1 VLAST
6 VALVADLATLEWSVP
21 TVSMAGSRRER
32 FTMDMI
38 DAHAF
43 GGRVGTVETSQRRS
57 VAGSP
62 SAIRLRVASVRGSWI
77 RMFDRPCRSSVL
89 NL

>member
-1 VLAST
+1 MLASA
-6 VALVADLATLEWSVP
+6 VALAADFATLEWSVP
-21 TVSMAGSRRER
+21 TVSMAGSRRGR
-32 FTMDMI
+32 FTMDLI

-43 GGRVGTVETSQRRS
+43 GGRVGTAETSQRRF

-62 SAIRLRVASVRGSWI
+62 SAISLRVASVNGSWI
-77 RMFDRPCRSSVL
+77 RVFDRPCRSSVL